1 MKLECIKKNLK
12 VQKFLILFYVKKET
26 WIISAFFLAQFLC
39 LMDFLKLSG
48 LDLYLDRIFQWQFTA
63 DADYVIGVL
72 FLKSVYSLNELFRFI

>member
-1 MKLECIKKNLK
+1 MYQKKYEGPK
-12 VQKFLILFYVKKET
+12 VSDIILRKKET

-39 LMDFLKLSG
+39 LMDLLKLSG

-72 FLKSVYSLNELFRFI
+72 FLKSVCLLNELFRFI